1 MCNKRDLSQHERF
14 VIRYAV
20 ADDWMIMSKL
30 HGRDSH
36 SRDRDQQDDIESR
49 QTMLFN
55 ACSDVISFASIMDP
69 PQCLQSGSMQPPMYC
84 TSFMR
89 PMTELQGGGGA
100 RVVLQ
105 SHAKTSQLSTP
116 CGATIEPPRYWKSRI
131 GLCIMSSRPADK
143 R

>member
-1 MCNKRDLSQHERF
+1 MCHKRDLSQHERF

-36 SRDRDQQDDIESR
+36 SRDQDQQDDIEFR

-55 ACSDVISFASIMDP
+55 ACSDVTSFASIMDP

-100 RVVLQ
+100 RVVLR

-116 CGATIEPPRYWKSRI
+116 WWRHHRTTTLLKSRI